1 MRSDLWILV
10 AALVVSATAAAQ
22 PAPPPPTPPEPPTT
36 PTPSEPTTTTTP
48 SEPTTTTPSE
58 PTTTTAP
65 IAPAPAPSPAT
76 QVPPTQAPPAKQVP
90 APRAKKREATRYVG
104 IELGTASIGDDR
116 NVYGDGRGKTLV
128 IGFGAVELRLF
139 EYYALED
146 RSGMFGNAENGRGE
160 LGLSTIGSRLSLL
173 QVGPVVV
180 SALIGVA
187 YVRRSHMR
195 SDVDGFESE
204 IASRLQRGLGLQGG
218 IAVGLGGY
226 LRAEA
231 RVYPTLWSDLEGD
244 SRVVIDE
251 NGTQMVEVIS
261 DSPGGMPM
269 TLSIGLG
276 VPF

>member
-1 MRSDLWILV
+1 MRSDLRIVVATLV

-22 PAPPPPTPPEPPTT
+22 PAPPPPTPTPPSTTTTTPEPPATT
-36 PTPSEPTTTTTP
+36 PPPPTTTTTP
-48 SEPTTTTPSE
+48 APA
-58 PTTTTAP
+58 TTTAP
-65 IAPAPAPSPAT
+65 PPPTAPVPASPAISR
-76 QVPPTQAPPAKQVP
+76 PAKP
-90 APRAKKREATRYVG
+90 ASAKKNEPTRYVG

-173 QVGPVVV
+173 EVGPVVV

-195 SDVDGFESE
+195 TDVDGFESE

-244 SRVVIDE
+244 SRLVIDE
-251 NGTQMVEVIS
+251 NGAQMVEVIS